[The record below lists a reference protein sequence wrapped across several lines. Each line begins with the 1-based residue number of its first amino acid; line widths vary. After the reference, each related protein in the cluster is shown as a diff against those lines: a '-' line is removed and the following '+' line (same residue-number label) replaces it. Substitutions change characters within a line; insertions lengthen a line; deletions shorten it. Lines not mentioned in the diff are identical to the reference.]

1 MPRPRGHVHKSL
13 LLAGAKTRFPFLRE
27 DLRDLMPGRLDDHG
41 VEVGERQTE
50 PHGEQSAD
58 GRLATARRPI

>member
-1 MPRPRGHVHKSL
+1 MPRPRGHVRKSL

-27 DLRDLMPGRLDDHG
+27 DLRDRTPGRLDDHG

-50 PHGEQSAD
+50 PRGEQSSD
-58 GRLATARRPI
+58 GRLATARRPV